1 MYEKKITTQSFD
13 ELIGTAAT
21 KKVCEFTLQVCE
33 LKTRQPNLPI
43 PHLVLSMPPGEG
55 FTTIAA
61 TVADT
66 LFQSH
71 VVKTPHSLSRFLDY
85 EVSEEDTDL
94 GGLNELL
101 REASSITNAYDG
113 IIACD
118 LKVSLHHLKPE
129 YLIRVLKEQQALWI
143 LRVSPADLSG
153 LIPYLR
159 RSGRDFQILRL
170 PALTERELA
179 EIALKNY
186 HGTEQL
192 ISSESA
198 EILVSGLKKYECTSL
213 HCINT
218 ALNDMFFQNNGK
230 VMERTDVQKY
240 IKNVADLHSE
250 MTKNTIGF
258 TR

>member
-61 TVADT
+61 AVADT

-71 VVKTPHSLSRFLDY
+71 VVKMPHSLSRFLDY

-129 YLIRVLKEQQALWI
+129 YLLRILKEQQALWI
-143 LRVSPADLSG
+143 LRVSPENLSG

-159 RSGRDFQILRL
+159 RSGRNFQLLRL
-170 PALTERELA
+170 PALTEKELA
-179 EIALKNY
+179 AIALKNY
-186 HGTEQL
+186 KGTEPPT
-192 ISSESA
+192 IENA
-198 EILVSGLKKYECTSL
+198 ELLVSSLKKYECTSL

-218 ALNDMFFQNNGK
+218 ALNDLFFQNGGK
-230 VMERTDVQKY
+230 VEKTDVQRY
-240 IKNVADLHSE
+240 IKNMADLHRE

>member
-1 MYEKKITTQSFD
+1 MYEKIITEQSLD
-13 ELIGTAAT
+13 ELIGAAA
-21 KKVCEFTLQVCE
+21 KRVGEFTLRVCE

-61 TVADT
+61 AVADT

-101 REASSITNAYDG
+101 REASSITNAYDA

-129 YLIRVLKEQQALWI
+129 YLIRILKEQQALWI

-186 HGTEQL
+186 KGTEPP
-192 ISSESA
+192 ISLENT
-198 EILVSGLKKYECTSL
+198 ELLVSSLKKYECTSL
-213 HCINT
+213 HCVNT
-218 ALNDMFFQNNGK
+218 ALNDLFLQNGGK
-230 VMERTDVQKY
+230 VEETDVQRY
-240 IKNVADLHSE
+240 IKNMADLHRE
-250 MTKNTIGF
+250 ITKNTIGF